1 MKFPLQRP
9 TVAGAHWANLLGS
22 MGDTLNEIHF
32 SVIERRP
39 ILPKDVM
46 EPDAWLRSAGFGTP
60 WVKRLRFALDQTPI
74 VAANT
79 LALEN
84 GQMCLETTLASTR
97 HVFGTYHWTSA

>member
-1 MKFPLQRP
+1 MKFPVLCP
-9 TVAGAHWANLLGS
+9 TIAGADWADLLGS
-22 MGDTLNEIHF
+22 IGDTLNEIHF
-32 SVIERRP
+32 RVIERRP

-60 WVKRLRFALDQTPI
+60 WVNSLRLALDQTPI

-84 GQMCLETTLASTR
+84 GLLCL
-97 HVFGTYHWTSA
+97 